1 MTDAQD
7 LDRFIR
13 GALGPYGRLLDEPEI
28 VELSANPNGTVFVV
42 RLGQAPTCEGH
53 LDAESRN
60 RIIRFCATARGVPVT
75 PECPIVSTRMPGAG
89 FRFEGVIPPCAPAPM
104 FSIRF
109 HASRIFTM
117 QDYIDSGTVD
127 SAQAAL
133 LHNAVETRQNIVVAG
148 STSSGKTTFL
158 NMLIGEAAALEP
170 DERPVIIEDTPE
182 LQTEHLNAV
191 FLQTSIT
198 VDMTRLVASTLR
210 LRPDRIIVGETR
222 DGAALAMIKAWNT
235 GHPGGLTSVHA
246 NSARAALSRL
256 DLLISEASIT
266 PQRAVIAEA
275 VDLVVFIAAT
285 REGRRVTELLTVEGY
300 ENEHFVCA

>member
-1 MTDAQD
+1 MSDAAQ

-13 GALGPYGRLLDEPEI
+13 AALGPHGALLDDPEI

-42 RLGQAPTCEGH
+42 RLGKAPDCVGH
-53 LDAESRN
+53 IEAEARG

-75 PECPIVSTRMPGAG
+75 PKSPIVSARMPGAG

-109 HASRIFTM
+109 HASRIFSM
-117 QDYIDSGTVD
+117 QDYIDSGTLDPAQAEQV
-127 SAQAAL
+127 QAAL
-133 LHNAVETRQNIVVAG
+133 DTRQNIVVAG
-148 STSSGKTTFL
+148 GTGSGKTTFL
-158 NMLIGEAAALEP
+158 NMLIGEAAKRDP
-170 DERPVIIEDTPE
+170 DQRPVIIEDTPE
-182 LQTEHLNAV
+182 LQSDLLNAV
-191 FLQTSIT
+191 FLQSSIT
-198 VDMTRLVASTLR
+198 VDMTRLVASSLR

-246 NSARAALSRL
+246 NSACAALSRL
-256 DLLISEASIT
+256 DMLVCEASIT

-275 VDLVVFIAAT
+275 VDLVVFLAAT
-285 REGRRVTELLTVEGY
+285 RAGRRVTEILSVKGY
-300 ENEHFVCA
+300 EHDRFIFA